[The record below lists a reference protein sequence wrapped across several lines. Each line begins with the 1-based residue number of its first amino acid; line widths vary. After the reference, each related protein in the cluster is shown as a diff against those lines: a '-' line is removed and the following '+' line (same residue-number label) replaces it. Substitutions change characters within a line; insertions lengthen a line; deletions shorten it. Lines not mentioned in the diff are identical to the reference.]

1 MKPFI
6 PPINKYIYILNNR
19 VYIHIWFIFEKWESE
34 IQT

>member
-6 PPINKYIYILNNR
+6 PPINKKILNNR